1 MIYTIFHQDAPK
13 ATLKIG
19 LIYLAKIMDF
29 YPEFTDKYLEILLNC
44 PENIRSTTL
53 EVDPLPGTEEEIYV
67 SGSNTEK
74 YRTYGAPQEWNSLFV
89 TQALQKAVI
98 DDNLESLEW
107 PHIEIFDACTQVDFA
122 EKDLGDW
129 LEILE
134 KLKNH
139 FLIALCYREFSMPT
153 IRILKKFFFN
163 EKMQDKVILACL
175 DIFIKMLSLLYQPD
189 TDTDCKENVRE
200 FLELLHEGGED
211 GSMQTQAL

>member
-1 MIYTIFHQDAPK
+1 M
-13 ATLKIG
+13 
-19 LIYLAKIMDF
+19 
-29 YPEFTDKYLEILLNC
+29 
-44 PENIRSTTL
+44 
-53 EVDPLPGTEEEIYV
+53 
-67 SGSNTEK
+67 
-74 YRTYGAPQEWNSLFV
+74 
-89 TQALQKAVI
+89 I

-129 LEILE
+129 HEILE

-189 TDTDCKENVRE
+189 TDADCKENVRE

>member
-1 MIYTIFHQDAPK
+1 M
-13 ATLKIG
+13 
-19 LIYLAKIMDF
+19 
-29 YPEFTDKYLEILLNC
+29 
-44 PENIRSTTL
+44 
-53 EVDPLPGTEEEIYV
+53 
-67 SGSNTEK
+67 
-74 YRTYGAPQEWNSLFV
+74 
-89 TQALQKAVI
+89 I

-122 EKDLGDW
+122 EKDLADW

-189 TDTDCKENVRE
+189 TDADCKENVRE

-211 GSMQTQAL
+211 GSLQTQAL